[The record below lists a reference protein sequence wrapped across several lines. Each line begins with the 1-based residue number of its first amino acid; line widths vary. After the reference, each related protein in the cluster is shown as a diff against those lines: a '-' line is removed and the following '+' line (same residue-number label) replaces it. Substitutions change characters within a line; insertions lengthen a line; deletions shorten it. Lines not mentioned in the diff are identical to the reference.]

1 MTVQGG
7 FSEEFSD
14 EFETDE
20 TYYVTLDE
28 RVYDVASGATR
39 GEFSNDYSSDFTVPP
54 IENLPPWGRIDRT
67 QRPEHPLWRRVLYP
81 VTPVGLLLYT
91 DGTVKATTTFEI
103 DEWLEADDRILGGH
117 VWYARNDSWQA
128 QVLEAAGYPLRRY
141 EGPIL

>member
-7 FSEEFSD
+7 FSDDFSD
-14 EFETDE
+14 EFETDD
-20 TYYVTLDE
+20 TYFVT
-28 RVYDVASGATR
+28 VDVG
-39 GEFSNDYSSDFTVPP
+39 VV
-54 IENLPPWGRIDRT
+54 DRT
-67 QRPEHPLWRRVLYP
+67 QRPKHPLWRRMPYP

-128 QVLEAAGYPLRRY
+128 QVLETAGYLLRRY

>member
-39 GEFSNDYSSDFTVPP
+39 GEFSNDYSSDFTVPRLQSVNSAISSYERP
-54 IENLPPWGRIDRT
+54 SSSRIT
-67 QRPEHPLWRRVLYP
+67 
-81 VTPVGLLLYT
+81 
-91 DGTVKATTTFEI
+91 KTF
-103 DEWLEADDRILGGH
+103 W
-117 VWYARNDSWQA
+117 
-128 QVLEAAGYPLRRY
+128 
-141 EGPIL
+141 